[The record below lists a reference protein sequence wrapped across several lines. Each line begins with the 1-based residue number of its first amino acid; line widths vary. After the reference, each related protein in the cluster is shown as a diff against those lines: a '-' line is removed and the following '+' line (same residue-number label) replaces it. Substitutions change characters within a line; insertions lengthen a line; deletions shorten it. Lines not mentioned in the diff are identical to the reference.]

1 MNIHEHQAK
10 DILKEF
16 GAPVS
21 NGIVIYSKNEIKE
34 KISNLKNGKYVLK
47 AQIHAGGRG
56 KAGGVK
62 LINDISKLE
71 QEANNMMGKTLITHQ
86 TGSEGKEVKRL
97 YIEEASEISQEF
109 YLSCLI
115 DRGTSKIA
123 FISSTEGGMDIEKVA
138 SEKPSKIITNKIEY
152 KKDGPSDEEINKIIS
167 IFNLK
172 KNQILNMSKLI
183 KSLYQIL
190 IQKDAS
196 LIEINPLIITKN
208 EEIICLDAKMNFDDN
223 AIYRRPEILEL
234 RDLNE
239 EDPTEIE
246 ASKNDLAY
254 IKLNGTIGCMVNG
267 AGLAMAT
274 MDIIKLYGK
283 EPANFLDVGGGA
295 SKEKVTAAFKLI
307 LADKNVKGILI
318 NIFGGIMRC
327 DVLAQGVV
335 DAAKQV
341 NLSVPLVV
349 RLAGTNFKEGK
360 EILNKSNLKILSASD
375 LNDASKKLLRRLVNV
390 DTC

>member
-10 DILKEF
+10 EILKEF

-21 NGIVIYSKNEIKE
+21 NGVVILSLDSIKKEITKLKSKEF
-34 KISNLKNGKYVLK
+34 VLK

-62 LINDISKLE
+62 LIKNISELE
-71 QEANNMMGKTLITHQ
+71 NEAKKMMGKILVTHQ
-86 TGSEGKEVKRL
+86 TGPEGKEVKRL
-97 YIEEASEISQEF
+97 YIEEASDISKEF

-115 DRGTSKIA
+115 DRETSKIA

-138 SEKPSKIITNKIEY
+138 AETPEKIITNKIDL
-152 KKDGPSDEEINKIIS
+152 KKDGPSTDEIKKIIS
-167 IFNLK
+167 IF
-172 KNQILNMSKLI
+172 QLNEKQKLVASKLVNA
-183 KSLYQIL
+183 LYEI
-190 IQKDAS
+190 IVKKDAS
-196 LIEINPLIITKN
+196 LIEINPLIITKS
-208 EEIICLDAKMNFDDN
+208 EELICLDAKMNFDDN
-223 AIYRRPEILEL
+223 AIFRRPEILSL

-246 ASKNDLAY
+246 ASKFDLAY
-254 IKLNGTIGCMVNG
+254 IKLNGSIGCMVNG

-274 MDIIKLYGK
+274 MDIIKLYGE

-295 SKEKVTAAFKLI
+295 SKEKVSAAFKLI
-307 LADKNVKGILI
+307 LSDKNVKGILI

-335 DAAKQV
+335 DAAKEI

-349 RLAGTNFKEGK
+349 RLAGTNFQKGK
-360 EILNKSNLKILSASD
+360 QILEKSNLKILSASD
-375 LNDASKKLLRRLVNV
+375 LNDAAKKIVEAIK
-390 DTC
+390 

>member
-10 DILKEF
+10 EILREF

-21 NGIVIYSKNEIKE
+21 NGVVVFSTEEIKQKIKNLKSKNF
-34 KISNLKNGKYVLK
+34 VLK

-62 LINDISKLE
+62 LINDISDLE
-71 QEANNMMGKTLITHQ
+71 NEAQKMMGMVLKTHQ
-86 TGSEGKEVKRL
+86 TGPEGKEVKRL
-97 YIEEASEISQEF
+97 YIEEASEIYKEF
-109 YLSCLI
+109 YLSCLV
-115 DRGTSKIA
+115 DRETSKVA

-138 SEKPSKIITNKIEY
+138 HNNPEKIVTTKIDLS
-152 KKDGPSDEEINKIIS
+152 KDGPNDTEIKNIIRL
-167 IFNLK
+167 FNL
-172 KNQILNMSKLI
+172 QDQQLTVASKLI
-183 KSLYQIL
+183 KSLYRIL
-190 IQKDAS
+190 VEKDAG
-196 LIEINPLIITKN
+196 LIEINPLIITKDKK
-208 EEIICLDAKMNFDDN
+208 IICLDAKMNFDDN
-223 AIYRRPEILEL
+223 AIFRRPEILKL

-239 EDPTEIE
+239 EDPMEIE
-246 ASKNDLAY
+246 ASKYDLAY
-254 IKLNGTIGCMVNG
+254 VKLSGSIGCMVNG

-274 MDIIKLYGK
+274 MDIIKLYGE

-327 DVLAQGVV
+327 DVLAHGVV
-335 DAAKQV
+335 EAAKQV
-341 NLSVPLVV
+341 KLSVPLVV

-360 EILNKSNLKILSASD
+360 EILEKSNLKILSASD
-375 LNDASKKLLRRLVNV
+375 LNDAAKQIVKAIQ
-390 DTC
+390 

>member
-10 DILKEF
+10 DILREF

-21 NGIVIYSKNEIKE
+21 NGIVIHNIDEISK
-34 KISNLKNGKYVLK
+34 KISKLNSKEFVLK

-62 LINDISKLE
+62 LIKDITKLE
-71 QEANNMMGKTLITHQ
+71 QEAKQMMGKILITHQ
-86 TGSEGKEVKRL
+86 TGPQGKQVKRL
-97 YIEEASEISQEF
+97 YIEEASDIEKEL
-109 YLSCLI
+109 YLSCLV
-115 DRGTSKIA
+115 DRESSKIA

-138 SEKPSKIITNKIEY
+138 AETPNKIITNKIDLKE
-152 KKDGPSDEEINKIIS
+152 DGPSIQEIDKIIS
-167 IFNLK
+167 VFQLNDDQK
-172 KNQILNMSKLI
+172 KTASDVI
-183 KSLYQIL
+183 KSLYQI
-190 IQKDAS
+190 IIKKDAS
-196 LIEINPLIITKN
+196 LIEINPLIITKSN
-208 EEIICLDAKMNFDDN
+208 ELICLDAKMNFDDN
-223 AIYRRPEILEL
+223 AIFRRPEILKL

-239 EDPTEIE
+239 EEPAEIE
-246 ASKNDLAY
+246 ASKHDLAY
-254 IKLNGTIGCMVNG
+254 IKLDGSIGCMVNG

-295 SKEKVTAAFKLI
+295 SKEKVAAAFKLI
-307 LADKNVKGILI
+307 LSDKNVKGILI

-335 DAAKQV
+335 DAAKEI

-360 EILNKSNLKILSASD
+360 EILDKSKLKILSASD
-375 LNDASKKLLRRLVNV
+375 LNDAAKKIVEAIK
-390 DTC
+390 

>member
-10 DILKEF
+10 KILKEF

-21 NGIVIYSKNEIKE
+21 NGVVILSIEDIKNKIKNLNSKKF
-34 KISNLKNGKYVLK
+34 VLK

-62 LINDISKLE
+62 LIKNKTELE
-71 QEANNMMGKTLITHQ
+71 VEANKMMGKILVTHQ
-86 TGSEGKEVKRL
+86 TGPEGKEVKRL
-97 YIEEASEISQEF
+97 YIEEASDISKEF
-109 YLSCLI
+109 YLSCLV
-115 DRGTSKIA
+115 DRETAKIA
-123 FISSTEGGMDIEKVA
+123 FITSTEGGMDIEKVA
-138 SEKPSKIITNKIEY
+138 SETPEKIITNKIEF
-152 KKDGPSDEEINKIIS
+152 KTEGPNEKEIESIIS
-167 IFNLK
+167 VFDFNNDQKLTA
-172 KNQILNMSKLI
+172 SKLI
-183 KSLYQIL
+183 KSLYNIIL
-190 IQKDAS
+190 EKDAN
-196 LIEINPLIITKN
+196 LIEINPLIISKN
-208 EEIICLDAKMNFDDN
+208 NQVVCLDAKMNFDDN
-223 AIYRRPEILEL
+223 AIFRRPEILKL

-239 EDPTEIE
+239 EDPAETE
-246 ASKNDLAY
+246 ASNHDLAY
-254 IKLNGTIGCMVNG
+254 IKLNGSIGCMVNG

-295 SKEKVTAAFKLI
+295 SKEKVAAAFKLI
-307 LADKNVKGILI
+307 LLDKNVKGILI

-335 DAAKQV
+335 DAAKEI

-360 EILNKSNLKILSASD
+360 VILDKSNLKILSASD
-375 LNDASKKLLRRLVNV
+375 LNDAAKKIVEAIK
-390 DTC
+390 

>member
-1 MNIHEHQAK
+1 MNIHEYQAK
-10 DILKEF
+10 KILSDY

-21 NGIVIYSKNEIKE
+21 KGVVIFQINELDE
-34 KISNLKNGKYVLK
+34 KISKLESKEFVLK

-62 LINDISKLE
+62 LIINIIELKEESKK
-71 QEANNMMGKTLITHQ
+71 MFGKVLKTHQ
-86 TGSEGKEVKRL
+86 TGPEGKEVKRL
-97 YIEEASEISQEF
+97 YIEEASNISREL

-115 DRGTSKIA
+115 DRETSKIA

-138 SEKPSKIITNKIEY
+138 LENPKKIITNKVELAAELDETILEKIIYPFNLSIEQ
-152 KKDGPSDEEINKIIS
+152 KKDAY
-167 IFNLK
+167 
-172 KNQILNMSKLI
+172 KLI
-183 KSLYQIL
+183 KILYKI
-190 IQKDAS
+190 IQEKDAN
-196 LIEINPLIITKN
+196 LIEINPLIINDKDK
-208 EEIICLDAKMNFDDN
+208 IVCLDAKMNFDDN
-223 AIYRRPEILEL
+223 AIFRRPEIFEL

-239 EDPTEIE
+239 EEPAEIE
-246 ASKNDLAY
+246 ASKHDLAY
-254 IKLNGTIGCMVNG
+254 IKLNGSIGCMVNG

-274 MDIIKLYGK
+274 MDIIKLYGE

-307 LADKNVKGILI
+307 LSDKNVKGILI

-335 DAAKQV
+335 DAAKET
-341 NLSVPLVV
+341 NLKVPLVV

-360 EILNKSNLKILSASD
+360 EILDKSGLKILSASD
-375 LNDASKKLLRRLVNV
+375 LNDAAKKIVEAIK
-390 DTC
+390 

>member
-10 DILKEF
+10 EILKEF

-21 NGIVIYSKNEIKE
+21 DGVVITSLEGINL
-34 KISNLKNGKYVLK
+34 KISKLKSKEFVLK

-62 LINDISKLE
+62 LIKNVNNLTI
-71 QEANNMMGKTLITHQ
+71 EAKKMMGKTLITHQ
-86 TGSEGKEVKRL
+86 TGPEGKVVKRL
-97 YIEEASEISQEF
+97 YIEEASDIFKEF
-109 YLSCLI
+109 YLSCLV
-115 DRGTSKIA
+115 DRETSKIA

-138 SEKPSKIITNKIEY
+138 LENPNKIITNTINLNDE
-152 KKDGPSDEEINKIIS
+152 GPNEREVEAIIS
-167 IFNLK
+167 IFEFDEK
-172 KNQILNMSKLI
+172 QKEIASRLI
-183 KSLYQIL
+183 KSLYKI
-190 IQKDAS
+190 IVEKDAS
-196 LIEINPLIITKN
+196 LIEINPLIITKDKK
-208 EEIICLDAKMNFDDN
+208 IICLDAKMNFDDN
-223 AIYRRPEILEL
+223 AIFRRPEILKL

-239 EDPTEIE
+239 EDPAEIE
-246 ASKNDLAY
+246 ASKHDLAY
-254 IKLNGTIGCMVNG
+254 IKLNGSIGCMVNG

-274 MDIIKLYGK
+274 MDIIKLHGQ

-295 SKEKVTAAFKLI
+295 SKEKVAAAFKLI
-307 LADKNVKGILI
+307 LSDKNVKGILI

-335 DAAKQV
+335 DAAKQI

-360 EILNKSNLKILSASD
+360 EILDKSNLKILSATD
-375 LNDASKKLLRRLVNV
+375 LNDEAKKIVEAIN
-390 DTC
+390 

>member
-10 DILKEF
+10 KILKQF

-21 NGIVIYSKNEIKE
+21 NGIVITKSEEIEQKLN
-34 KISNLKNGKYVLK
+34 NLKGKEYVLK

-62 LINDISKLE
+62 LIKDINILQS
-71 QEANNMMGKTLITHQ
+71 EAKKMMGKTLITHQ
-86 TGSEGKEVKRL
+86 TGPEGKEVKRL
-97 YIEEASEISQEF
+97 YIEEASDISREL

-115 DRGTSKIA
+115 DRETSKIA

-138 SEKPSKIITNKIEY
+138 DETPQKIITNKIAYNTE
-152 KKDGPSDEEINKIIS
+152 GPTESEIMKIIS
-167 IFNLK
+167 IFDLK
-172 KNQILNMSKLI
+172 DDLLTEGKKLVKILYK
-183 KSLYQIL
+183 IL
-190 IQKDAS
+190 LEKDAT

-208 EEIICLDAKMNFDDN
+208 KKLICLDAKMTFDDN
-223 AIYRRPEILEL
+223 AIFRRPEILEL

-239 EDPTEIE
+239 EEPAEIE
-246 ASKNDLAY
+246 ASKHDLAY
-254 IKLNGTIGCMVNG
+254 IKLNGSIGCMVNG

-274 MDIIKLYGK
+274 MDIIKLYGQ

-335 DAAKQV
+335 DAAKQI

-349 RLAGTNFKEGK
+349 RLAGTNFAEGK
-360 EILNKSNLKILSASD
+360 KILDNSGLKILSASD
-375 LNDASKKLLRRLVNV
+375 LNDAAKKIV
-390 DTC
+390 DAIK

>member
-10 DILKEF
+10 EILKEF

-21 NGIVIYSKNEIKE
+21 EGIVISSVSEIEK
-34 KISNLKNGKYVLK
+34 KISQLEGKHYVLK

-62 LINDISKLE
+62 LIKNISELE
-71 QEANNMMGKTLITHQ
+71 IEAKKMMGKILVTHQ
-86 TGSEGKEVKRL
+86 TGPLGKEVKRL
-97 YIEEASEISQEF
+97 YIEEASDIAKEF
-109 YLSCLI
+109 YLSCLV
-115 DRGTSKIA
+115 DRESSKIA

-138 SEKPSKIITNKIEY
+138 KDTPEKIITNKIEFNNE
-152 KKDGPSDEEINKIIS
+152 GPDLDQIEKIIS
-167 IFNLK
+167 IFKLSEDQK
-172 KNQILNMSKLI
+172 KIASKLI
-183 KSLYQIL
+183 KSLYKIVV
-190 IQKDAS
+190 QKDAT
-196 LIEINPLIITKN
+196 LIEINPLIITK
-208 EEIICLDAKMNFDDN
+208 EDKIVCLDAKMNFDDN
-223 AIYRRPEILEL
+223 AIFRRPEILNL

-239 EDPTEIE
+239 EEPAEIE
-246 ASKNDLAY
+246 ASKYDLAY
-254 IKLNGTIGCMVNG
+254 IKLNGSIGCMVNG

-274 MDIIKLYGK
+274 MDIIKLYGE

-360 EILNKSNLKILSASD
+360 EILEKSNLKILSASD
-375 LNDASKKLLRRLVNV
+375 LNDAAKQIVKAIK
-390 DTC
+390 

>member
-10 DILKEF
+10 EILKEF

-21 NGIVIYSKNEIKE
+21 KGVVVYSLDEISK
-34 KISNLKNGKYVLK
+34 KISELKSKEFVLK

-62 LINDISKLE
+62 LIKNISDLEKEAKL
-71 QEANNMMGKTLITHQ
+71 MMGKILVTHQ
-86 TGSEGKEVKRL
+86 TGPAGKKVKRL
-97 YIEEASEISQEF
+97 YIEEASDIDEEF

-115 DRGTSKIA
+115 DRETSKVA

-138 SEKPSKIITNKIEY
+138 KEKPKKIITNKIEL
-152 KKDGPSDEEINKIIS
+152 KDDGPNEKEIEKIIS
-167 IFNLK
+167 IFQLNEKQK
-172 KNQILNMSKLI
+172 KIASNLI
-183 KSLYQIL
+183 KSLYEI
-190 IQKDAS
+190 IIKKDAS
-196 LIEINPLIITKN
+196 LIEINPLIVTKSQ
-208 EEIICLDAKMNFDDN
+208 ELICLDAKMNFDDN
-223 AIYRRPEILEL
+223 AIFRRPEILAL

-246 ASKNDLAY
+246 ASKHDLAY
-254 IKLNGTIGCMVNG
+254 IKLNGSIGCMVNG

-295 SKEKVTAAFKLI
+295 SKEKVAAAFKLI
-307 LADKNVKGILI
+307 LSDKNVKGILI

-335 DAAKQV
+335 DAAKEI

-349 RLAGTNFKEGK
+349 RLAGTNYKEGK
-360 EILNKSNLKILSASD
+360 QILDKSKLKILSASD
-375 LNDASKKLLRRLVNV
+375 LNDSAKKIVEAIK
-390 DTC
+390 

>member
-10 DILKEF
+10 EILREF

-21 NGIVIYSKNEIKE
+21 NGVVIHSVDEIKE
-34 KISNLKNGKYVLK
+34 KISKLNSKEFVLK

-62 LINDISKLE
+62 LVKNISDL
-71 QEANNMMGKTLITHQ
+71 QMEAKKMMGKILVTHQ
-86 TGSEGKEVKRL
+86 TGPEGKEVKRL
-97 YIEEASEISQEF
+97 YIEEASDISKEF

-115 DRGTSKIA
+115 DRESSKIA

-138 SEKPSKIITNKIEY
+138 AETPNKIITTKIDF
-152 KKDGPSDEEINKIIS
+152 KKEGMNEKEIEKIIS
-167 IFNLK
+167 IFRLDDK
-172 KNQILNMSKLI
+172 QKRIATKLLS
-183 KSLYQIL
+183 SLYEI
-190 IQKDAS
+190 IIKKDAN
-196 LIEINPLIITKN
+196 LIEINPLIITKSN
-208 EEIICLDAKMNFDDN
+208 ELICLDAKMNFDDN
-223 AIYRRPEILEL
+223 AIFRRPEILKL

-239 EDPTEIE
+239 EDPAEIE
-246 ASKNDLAY
+246 ASKHDLAY
-254 IKLNGTIGCMVNG
+254 IKLNGSIGCMVNG

-295 SKEKVTAAFKLI
+295 TKEKVASAFKLI
-307 LADKNVKGILI
+307 LSDKNVKGILI

-335 DAAKQV
+335 DAAKEI
-341 NLSVPLVV
+341 NLSIPLVV

-360 EILNKSNLKILSASD
+360 EILDKSNLKIISASD
-375 LNDASKKLLRRLVNV
+375 LNDAAKKIVEEIR
-390 DTC
+390 

>member
-10 DILKEF
+10 KILKDY
-16 GAPVS
+16 GAPIS
-21 NGIVIYSKNEIKE
+21 KGTVIFKFEEIDE
-34 KISNLKNGKYVLK
+34 KINKLEEKQYVLK

-62 LINDISKLE
+62 LVKNLE
-71 QEANNMMGKTLITHQ
+71 ELKHEANKMFGKVLVTHQ
-86 TGSEGKEVKRL
+86 TGKEGKEVKRL
-97 YIEEASEISQEF
+97 YIEEASEISKEF

-115 DRGTSKIA
+115 DRESSKIA
-123 FISSTEGGMDIEKVA
+123 FISSTEGGVDIEKVA
-138 SEKPSKIITNKIEY
+138 TESPEKIITTKVELTENLSQLDVDKIVEPFNFDLNQ
-152 KKDGPSDEEINKIIS
+152 KKEASNLINSLFKI
-167 IFNLK
+167 L
-172 KNQILNMSKLI
+172 QE
-183 KSLYQIL
+183 
-190 IQKDAS
+190 KDAN
-196 LIEINPLIITKN
+196 LIEINPLIITKKKN
-208 EEIICLDAKMNFDDN
+208 IICLDAKMNFDDN
-223 AIYRRPEILEL
+223 AIFRRPEILEL

-246 ASKNDLAY
+246 ASKYDLAY
-254 IKLNGTIGCMVNG
+254 IKLNGSIGCMVNG

-274 MDIIKLYGK
+274 MDIIKLHGE

-307 LADKNVKGILI
+307 LSDNNVKGILI

-335 DAAKQV
+335 DAAKET
-341 NLSVPLVV
+341 NLNVPLVV

-360 EILNKSNLKILSASD
+360 EILDKSGLKILSATD
-375 LNDASKKLLRRLVNV
+375 LNDAAKKIV
-390 DTC
+390 DAIK